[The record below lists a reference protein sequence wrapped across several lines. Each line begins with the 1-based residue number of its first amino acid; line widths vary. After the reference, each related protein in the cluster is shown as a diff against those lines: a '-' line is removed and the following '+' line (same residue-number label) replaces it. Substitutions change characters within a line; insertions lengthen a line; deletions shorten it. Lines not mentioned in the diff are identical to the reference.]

1 MTTRNISVNA
11 ENITLFNTSNSDF
24 INIKGDALE
33 VENEVDFEGSV
44 VFNGVNSFNNNNY
57 FFDGT
62 TSFTGP
68 TKVSKLDFI
77 NSNGVDRAYLE
88 YEDAHLE
95 LKTAT
100 DNAFTTTLK
109 TGQLN
114 TADIRILDS
123 TVTTPKISLT
133 YGETVVNDTTKF
145 ERLRVMEN
153 TKTTYAKIEADA
165 VYAKKFVLKEV
176 DADTGGFY
184 FVRNGG
190 SVELKNADGNT
201 VFQFS
206 TGTVVPVPVP

>member
-11 ENITLFNTSNSDF
+11 EDITLFNTSNSNF

-33 VENEVDFEGSV
+33 VENAVDFEGSV

-88 YEDAHLE
+88 YENAHLE

-100 DNAFTTTLK
+100 DDAFTTTLK

-123 TVTTPKISLT
+123 TVSTPKISLT
-133 YGETVVNDTTKF
+133 YGTSVVNSTTNF
-145 ERLRVMEN
+145 ERLRVMN
-153 TKTTYAKIEADA
+153 DAKTAYGKIEVD
-165 VYAKKFVLKEV
+165 VIHAKEFLLKETS
-176 DADTGGFY
+176 DSITGFY
-184 FVRNGG
+184 FVSDG
-190 SVELKNADGNT
+190 SDVLLKKSDGST
-201 VFQFS
+201 FFTFS
-206 TGTVVPVPVP
+206 TGLTTPAP